1 MKENMSAQAQYSSE
15 LKQKVEAIIKSRELL
30 KQQNEELELRLLDM
44 QTQLD
49 RLRAQQSSNI
59 SSVSSAEDMDTLNA
73 QLEVLNDENNSLTQ
87 QLESL
92 RQELDIIRDKN
103 RQLET
108 QSSRVTE
115 EEMAK
120 HLGNLLVEAKNTA
133 QRVVTEAQE
142 SVMAVKNEAAD
153 ISLKVANELARL
165 KKEIEDMRS
174 SVSGVIEG
182 FNNKLDVLD
191 RMVDTAGSSLVQ
203 YQRKK

>member
-1 MKENMSAQAQYSSE
+1 MKENPSTQAQYSSE

-49 RLRAQQSSNI
+49 GLRAQQSSNI
-59 SSVSSAEDMDTLNA
+59 SSASGAEEIDTLNA
-73 QLEVLNDENNSLTQ
+73 QLAVMGDENNSLTQ
-87 QLESL
+87 QMASL
-92 RQELDIIRDKN
+92 RRELEQQREKN
-103 RQLET
+103 RQLED
-108 QSSRVTE
+108 QKGQVTE
-115 EEMAK
+115 EAMAK

-142 SVMAVKNEAAD
+142 SVLAVKTEAAD